1 MTPASADAAGG
12 AVSNLVVTA
21 PRPAHRSAFHELLS
35 ELNPLQYLPVV
46 GTIYRAVTGDRISDE
61 ARTVGS
67 LVMSGLTGGPA
78 GMAISAALM
87 AVEKVIGVDPEKL
100 GQGVLAEVGIGP
112 ARSAVAQPTPAAS
125 GPASSVADSPAHAA
139 SCAGDQYA
147 ACAGESATL
156 LAGPLAAYWS
166 PAQLAA
172 YGVTTAGGTLRRG
185 SLKGADVLN
194 DMELASLTPGTS
206 GRQA

>member
-12 AVSNLVVTA
+12 AVSNIVVTA

-46 GTIYRAVTGDRISDE
+46 GTIYRAVTGDKISDE

-78 GMAISAALM
+78 GMAISAAMM
-87 AVEKVIGVDPEKL
+87 AVEKVIGIDPEKL
-100 GQGVLAEVGIGP
+100 SQGVVAEVGLGAARSGGAASATPKPAVAASEPAPNPAAAP
-112 ARSAVAQPTPAAS
+112 ARTRS
-125 GPASSVADSPAHAA
+125 
-139 SCAGDQYA
+139 
-147 ACAGESATL
+147 
-156 LAGPLAAYWS
+156 WS

-172 YGVTTAGGTLRRG
+172 YGVTTSSSGTLCRG
-185 SLKGADVLN
+185 TVEGADVLN
-194 DMELASLTPGTS
+194 DLEMARVTAKTS
-206 GRQA
+206 GQQA